1 MLRSFSIKESI
12 VFLLVI
18 ASLIPISL
26 STEQATGVYINYFY
40 AFLLFLPFIKYR
52 FSKVGMYLVT
62 IYTLVFLMG
71 LVKMLTNDFYYA
83 QRVTFSYIVFVI
95 PFMITFIK
103 IEDNYFEKFKQAV
116 IWGSVFYSVFQIYQL
131 LNIGYQGDFHKTKEL
146 IGSNRFGFI
155 VIFAFFVLLFEKNF
169 KFGYKVFF
177 LALMIV
183 GLTLTFSRSSIVAF
197 GVAVIVMTVMNF
209 RKININYLLGA
220 FIFCLIV
227 AFIFSGT
234 IIGQIIDFFSNW
246 LLSYD
251 KYNLTSQQSSEGYRF
266 YVLGQILKYLT
277 TNPLFGSNYA
287 GLYLLYDEY
296 RELGASAHNQYTDVL
311 LRTGLVGFITYLFV
325 LLKITKYYLRTNPG
339 VFFGLV
345 GILTYGMFH
354 ETFKMAHGSLI
365 FAFLLSYYLNKKEPR
380 YKLVF
385 PKVSDSGKEET
396 LKFVG

>member
-1 MLRSFSIKESI
+1 MLRTFSIKESI
-12 VFLLVI
+12 VFLLAI

-40 AFLLFLPFIKYR
+40 AFLLFIPFIKYR
-52 FSKVGMYLVT
+52 FSKVGMYLVV
-62 IYTLVFLMG
+62 IYTVVFLVG
-71 LVKMLTNDFYYA
+71 LVKMLTNDLYYA
-83 QRVTFSYIVFVI
+83 QRVTFSYIVFII
-95 PFMITFIK
+95 PFVITFIK

-116 IWGSVFYSVFQIYQL
+116 IWGSIFYSVFQIYQL
-131 LNIGYQGDFHKTKEL
+131 LIIGYDGDFYKTKEL

-169 KFGYKVFF
+169 RFSYKVFF

-197 GVAVIVMTVMNF
+197 AVAVFVMAVMNF
-209 RKININYLLGA
+209 RRINVKCIAGA
-220 FIFCLIV
+220 LIFCLIV
-227 AFIFSGT
+227 ALIFRET
-234 IIGQIIDFFSNW
+234 IIGQLIDFFSNW

-266 YVLGQILKYLT
+266 YVLGQILKYLS

-296 RELGASAHNQYTDVL
+296 RELGASSHNQYTDVL
-311 LRTGLVGFITYLFV
+311 LRTGLVGFITYIFILF
-325 LLKITKYYLRTNPG
+325 KIMKYYFRTHPG

-345 GILTYGMFH
+345 GILIYGMFH

-365 FAFLLSYYLNKKEPR
+365 FAFLLSYYLYKKEPS
-380 YKLVF
+380 YKLIL
-385 PKVSDSGKEET
+385 PKASSPEITSSGSNK
-396 LKFVG
+396 V